1 MSGNTSPLANGR
13 VEIRVGDCR
22 DLLRAMPEASVHTV
36 VTSPPYFGLRDY
48 GVDRQI
54 GLEATPAEFLSQIVD
69 VFREVRRVLRD
80 DGTCW
85 VNMGDSYVTTPP
97 GNRTPPKDADG
108 AFARRS
114 ALQTGHG
121 EDVAAI
127 WSPAKASGLP
137 NKSLLG
143 MPWRLA
149 FALQD
154 DGWILR
160 QDIIWAKPNPMPE
173 STKDR
178 CTKAHEYLFLFSKR
192 PRYHYDAEAIREAGT
207 NRPHGNGPSGK
218 HIDAAK
224 TDPKAR
230 TKANLYK
237 IEAAETRNKRSVWTV
252 AAEPFSGAHFATYP
266 PKLIEP
272 CILAGAPHR
281 CCAVCGAPWER
292 QTEREV
298 AGWDGS
304 RYGERAV
311 AASGGVVT
319 GGTAKSTLG
328 SSNGK
333 GVGRHIT
340 TGFAPTCACDV
351 ETVPGVVLD
360 PFGGAGTTGLVA
372 ARHGRRAILLELN
385 PAYAE
390 IARDRIAAEWCEPSA
405 RPLVGMGDVGPLFSA
420 VGQ

>member
-1 MSGNTSPLANGR
+1 MNGNQSSAVRQQRSERRGDKVASGR

-22 DLLRAMPEASVHTV
+22 ELLREMPESSVQTV

-48 GVDRQI
+48 GVDGQI
-54 GLEATPAEFLSQIVD
+54 GLEATPAEFLSAMVE

-97 GNRTPPKDADG
+97 GNKAPPKDADG

-121 EDVAAI
+121 EDAAAI

-192 PRYHYDAEAIREAGT
+192 QRYHYDADAIREKAAQDEF
-207 NRPHGNGPSGK
+207 RPSFRGGAYCNSSTFANGEGGKSLVVGNVRRGVPPRHADYPSSDQSGL
-218 HIDAAK
+218 DAVG
-224 TDPKAR
+224 R
-230 TKANLYK
+230 GG
-237 IEAAETRNKRSVWTV
+237 TRNKRSVWTV
-252 AAEPFSGAHFATYP
+252 ASEPFSGAHFATYP

-272 CILAGAPHR
+272 CILAGCPK
-281 CCAVCGAPWER
+281 
-292 QTEREV
+292 
-298 AGWDGS
+298 
-304 RYGERAV
+304 
-311 AASGGVVT
+311 
-319 GGTAKSTLG
+319 GGT
-328 SSNGK
+328 
-333 GVGRHIT
+333 
-340 TGFAPTCACDV
+340 
-351 ETVPGVVLD
+351 VLD

-390 IARDRIAAEWCEPSA
+390 IARDRIAGEWSEPSSA
-405 RPLVGMGDVGPLFSA
+405 ALLGDHDLGPLFSA
-420 VGQ
+420 AAQ